1 MTTTSAAP
9 AATAQITAVLTG
21 PVAPLG
27 AAGATS
33 AIAKRP
39 AAQPVAIGPLG
50 LAGDAQADLR
60 VHGGPDKA
68 VHLYAWAHY
77 AQWQQDLQAATGLPP
92 PLLQAPGAFG
102 ENLAVTGVDEAGV
115 CMGDHWRAGSAVLQ
129 VTQGRQPCWKLN
141 LRFGVPDMAARVQQ
155 SLRAGWYCRTL
166 QAGMVQAGDAL
177 ELLERPHPGWTVQR
191 LLALIRDRECNP
203 DVLGEVLALPL
214 PPSWRKLFTRRLEQG
229 LAENW
234 EPRLNGSTAP

>member
-1 MTTTSAAP
+1 MSTSIP
-9 AATAQITAVLTG
+9 HILQVLAG

-27 AAGATS
+27 PAGATS

-39 AAQPVAIGPLG
+39 VAQPVAIGPLG

-68 VHLYAWAHY
+68 VHLYTWDHYPAWWDELGDAPGP
-77 AQWQQDLQAATGLPP
+77 AQ

-115 CMGDHWRAGSAVLQ
+115 CVGDHWRAGTALLV

-141 LRFGVPDMAARVQQ
+141 LRFAVPDMAARVQQ

-166 QAGMVQAGDAL
+166 HSGVVQAGDAL

-191 LLALIRDRECNP
+191 LLALIRDRECHP
-203 DVLGEVLALPL
+203 DVLGAVLALPL
-214 PPSWRKLFTRRLEQG
+214 PPSWHKLFARRLEQG
-229 LAENW
+229 RTEDW
-234 EPRLNGSTAP
+234 SRRLTGQAAG